1 MKTIDTLTTNNYI
14 AFYWRYSATDT
25 PHIEVSQITSVQED
39 DVLVHFLWGYK
50 SIAEYIK
57 KSDIIAIGN
66 ALGETKLEGWS
77 GKFDLVNYE

>member
-1 MKTIDTLTTNNYI
+1 MKTIDTLTTEDFI
-14 AFYWRYSATDT
+14 AFYWRYSSDY
-25 PHIEVSQITSVQED
+25 PQQIEVAKITSIQED
-39 DVLVHFLWGYK
+39 DALVHFLWGYK

-66 ALGETKLEGWS
+66 ALGKTKLEGWS